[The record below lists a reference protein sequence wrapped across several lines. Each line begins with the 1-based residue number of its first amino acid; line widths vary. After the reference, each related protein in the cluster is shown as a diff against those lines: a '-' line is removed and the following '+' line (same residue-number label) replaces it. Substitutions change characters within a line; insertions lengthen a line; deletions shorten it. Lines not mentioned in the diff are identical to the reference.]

1 MTKPQDLER
10 DQPTWAT
17 EDIPF
22 ASPTA
27 PLNHQVPREAVPV
40 GIELRELAQRMR
52 PLRDRVLQ
60 EVGRVVVGA
69 EEVTHQ
75 FLIALLAAGHV
86 LLEGVPG
93 VAKTTLS
100 KTFARVL
107 GTQFQRLQF
116 TPDLLPSDVTGT
128 YIFDRKQNDF
138 VLRRG
143 PVFCQVLLAD
153 EVNRAPAKT
162 QSALLEAMQEN
173 QVTIEGTTLP
183 LPRPFMVLA
192 TQNPIEQEGVY
203 RLPEAQLD
211 RFLLRV
217 QMGYPGRRGELE
229 MLHLHSSPLLEP
241 GEVLTVDQIL
251 TLQTLVNGVH
261 GDPTLFDY
269 ILDLIEAS
277 RSHADVVLGGSPRA
291 ALCLLKSAR
300 ARALLDGRHY
310 FTHEDVQA
318 IAAGVLGH
326 RLIIRPEA
334 ELDGKR
340 TVDVV
345 RELLESVP
353 VLEPGPRKSR

>member
-1 MTKPQDLER
+1 MQ
-10 DQPTWAT
+10 Q
-17 EDIPF
+17 IPRV
-22 ASPTA
+22 SD
-27 PLNHQVPREAVPV
+27 NHDAA
-40 GIELRELAQRMR
+40 GALRELAQQMR
-52 PLRDRVLQ
+52 GLRERVLS
-60 EVGRVVVGA
+60 EVAEVVVGMEA
-69 EEVTHQ
+69 VTHQ

-100 KTFARVL
+100 KAFARAL
-107 GTQFQRLQF
+107 GTQYQRIQF

-128 YIFDRKQNDF
+128 YVFDRKLNEF
-138 VLRRG
+138 TLRRG

-183 LPRPFMVLA
+183 LPQPFMVLA

-217 QMGYPGRRGELE
+217 DMGYPGRQGEVAMLRLHSRPAREVNQLLTAEQILDIQEKVMSVHGEGEL
-229 MLHLHSSPLLEP
+229 LE
-241 GEVLTVDQIL
+241 
-251 TLQTLVNGVH
+251 
-261 GDPTLFDY
+261 Y
-269 ILDLIEAS
+269 IVDLIEAS
-277 RSHADVVLGGSPRA
+277 RAHPDVALGGSPRA
-291 ALCLLKSAR
+291 SLCLLKCAR

-318 IAAGVLGH
+318 MALGVLGH

-334 ELDGKR
+334 EVEGKR
-340 TVDVV
+340 SSDVV
-345 RELLESVP
+345 RDVIESVP
-353 VLEPGPRKSR
+353 VLTSK